1 MLNPMIVDGQ
11 VIGGAVDGMGC
22 AMLSELLYNEDG
34 QLVSGTLADYLV
46 MAATETPTIRLD
58 HVKSMP
64 TTNPLGV
71 RGVGEGSVLPV
82 APAIVGAIARIAG
95 PLPIEQEKN
104 LFSVPLN
111 PATVLRVTGQR

>member
-1 MLNPMIVDGQ
+1 
-11 VIGGAVDGMGC
+11 
-22 AMLSELLYNEDG
+22 LSELLYNDDG

-46 MAATETPTIRLD
+46 MAATEAPTVRLD
-58 HVKSMP
+58 HVQSTP

-95 PLPIEQEKN
+95 PLSNEQEQI
-104 LFSVPLN
+104 LFSVPVN
-111 PATVLRVTGQR
+111 PASVLRAIAGHGASSSANSPQIAGP

>member
-1 MLNPMIVDGQ
+1 
-11 VIGGAVDGMGC
+11 
-22 AMLSELLYNEDG
+22 YNEDG